1 MRSIIFFALLLVVT
15 SCISPK
21 RLEEASAR
29 FEKVLNSRDSV
40 MTLQS
45 DSILTLALAL
55 ERSRGGNDML
65 LLTQDKLQAKIME
78 QDDAL
83 EALQGNL
90 NSTSSQMR
98 RQLAGLREDL
108 DQSEAKYQQLLEDQ
122 RALIEDF
129 QETGLRAGRV
139 ITDSLDGR
147 IPDASFYFT
156 ERAGEFIMSVQ
167 EDLLFAPRSVDRL
180 TPAAEYVMRAVMGAL
195 DADPLLKLMVVGHT
209 DNQPSPRRNTNNWEY
224 AALRATHIA
233 EELAQTYYLSPNRVI
248 ASSHGE
254 YGPTSSN
261 ATEDGRKRNRRID
274 FVFRNSISTLIREM
288 ERLGKEK

>member
-65 LLTQDKLQAKIME
+65 LLAQDKLQAKIME

>member
-1 MRSIIFFALLLVVT
+1 MRIITFFTLLLVIT
-15 SCISPK
+15 SCIAPK
-21 RLEEASAR
+21 KLKEASAR
-29 FEKVLNSRDSV
+29 YERALDARDSI
-40 MTLQS
+40 MSLQS

-98 RQLAGLREDL
+98 RQMADLREEL
-108 DQSEAKYQQLLEDQ
+108 EGSEEKYRQLLQDQ
-122 RALIEDF
+122 GALIKNF

-139 ITDSLDGR
+139 ITDSLDGK

-156 ERAGEFIMSVQ
+156 ERAGEFIMSIQ
-167 EDLLFAPRSVDRL
+167 EELLFAPRSVDRL
-180 TPAAEYVMRAVMGAL
+180 TPAAEYVLEAVMGAL
-195 DADPLLKLMVVGHT
+195 NDDPLLKLTVVGHT

-233 EELAQTYYLSPNRVI
+233 NELAQTYYLSPNRVI
-248 ASSHGE
+248 AASHGE

-261 ATEDGRKRNRRID
+261 ATEEGRKKNRRID
-274 FVFRNSISTLIREM
+274 FIFRNSISTLIREL